1 MSHWRHFGHSGA
13 SHGRAP
19 LPQALADLAVT
30 RPTLG
35 ALPFCML
42 ALLASGCTPPLP
54 PAISASPAS
63 QAMPAAAPPRIDSI
77 VGTPTAAPPLQ
88 VAYGRPAGAIL
99 PAPTQGRG
107 TGEVSLDFAGT
118 DIREVVA
125 QILGTLLRENYTID
139 PVVQG
144 TATLRTVQPLPRDQL
159 LPTLQALLA
168 QNGAALVRS
177 GVLYRVVPA
186 TQATTVAAAEG
197 VGGNSVIML
206 RYAAAEDLA
215 RVLQPFV
222 ADGGRISADPA
233 HNALIVGGD
242 PQARD
247 NLLSLVR
254 AFDIDMLA
262 GQSYALLPVAAGE
275 VRDVATALQEA
286 LRGPGAAGSGG
297 PIRVVPMARV
307 NAVLVVAQQPRLIDE
322 ARRVF
327 TLVDNMRRQT
337 VRSWHVHYLQN
348 GTAND
353 AAYMLQQA
361 FTPNNVTAQ
370 PTRPRGANG
379 VTSMGLGAG
388 MAGAPGAITGRS
400 TLGGS
405 SGGGFGGGSLSG
417 GGLGAAASTQT
428 SGAPPGAAGSIAL
441 LAPPAP
447 AATGVNPLLGPLDPG
462 GAEANPDALRI
473 IPEPQNNALLFY
485 GTRREVET
493 IVAMLRKIDIMPLQV
508 RIDAVIAEV
517 TLNDT
522 LQYGTQFYFRSGGL
536 NGILSTA
543 QGALNP
549 AAIAFGAT
557 LPGFIL
563 GGTRA
568 TGAPAA
574 ISALQDIT
582 TVNVL
587 SSPQLLVVDNQ
598 TARLQVGD
606 LVPFL
611 SQTTQSVITPN
622 APVVS
627 SINYQQT
634 GVIIEITPRVNS
646 GGLVTLDVMQNV
658 SDVARNITTP
668 GINSPTFQERSVVS
682 RVVVQDGQTIGLA
695 GLIRDNVNTGN
706 QGIPWLKDIPLLG
719 ALAGTQNNTRQ
730 RTELLIMITPHVMR
744 DQRDA
749 RALTED
755 LREQLI
761 NAAAVPERL
770 GSLPASGSADPGER
784 LRRRIGLPR

>member
-1 MSHWRHFGHSGA
+1 MGRRGHL
-13 SHGRAP
+13 GRSSTHQGRTPPARAYGGLAGTRLSP
-19 LPQALADLAVT
+19 GTLP
-30 RPTLG
+30 
-35 ALPFCML
+35 CCIL
-42 ALLASGCTPPLP
+42 ALLASGCTPPPP
-54 PAISASPAS
+54 PAISALPAS
-63 QAMPAAAPPRIDSI
+63 RTLPAAAPPRLDSI
-77 VGTPTAAPPLQ
+77 VGSPTAAPPPQ
-88 VAYGRPAGAIL
+88 VAYGRPAAPSL
-99 PAPTQGRG
+99 PTPTQGRG

-125 QILGTLLRENYTID
+125 QILGTLLRENYAID
-139 PVVQG
+139 PAVQG

-177 GVLYRVVPA
+177 GALYRVVPA
-186 TQATTVAAAEG
+186 AQAATVAAAEG
-197 VGGNSVIML
+197 VGGNSVVML

-215 RVLQPFV
+215 RVLGPFV

-233 HNALIVGGD
+233 RNALIVGGD

-247 NLLSLVR
+247 NLLGLVR
-254 AFDIDMLA
+254 AFDIDTLA

-286 LRGPGAAGSGG
+286 LRGPAAAGSGG
-297 PIRVVPMARV
+297 PIRIVPMARV
-307 NAVLVVAQQPRLIDE
+307 NAVLVVAQQPRQIDE

-327 TLVDNMRRQT
+327 TLVDNVRRQT

-370 PTRPRGANG
+370 PTRPRGASG
-379 VTSMGLGAG
+379 VASMGTGAG
-388 MAGAPGAITGRS
+388 TAGGSGPSLGRPS
-400 TLGGS
+400 LGGS
-405 SGGGFGGGSLSG
+405 SGGGLGGGSSSG
-417 GGLGAAASTQT
+417 GGLAGAGTPT
-428 SGAPPGAAGSIAL
+428 TGAPPGAAGSIAL
-441 LAPPAP
+441 LAPPA
-447 AATGVNPLLGPLDPG
+447 AAAPGLNPLLGPLDPG
-462 GAEANPDALRI
+462 GAEANSDTLRI

-543 QGALNP
+543 QGAFNP

-606 LVPFL
+606 LVPYL
-611 SQTTQSVITPN
+611 SQTAQSVITPN

-634 GVIIEITPRVNS
+634 GVVIEITPRVNS

-719 ALAGTQNNTRQ
+719 ALASTQNNTRQ

-770 GSLPASGSADPGER
+770 STLPASGSADPGER
-784 LRRRIGLPR
+784 LRRQLGLRR

>member
-1 MSHWRHFGHSGA
+1 MSRWRHDAHGGAGHE
-13 SHGRAP
+13 RAP
-19 LPQALADLAVT
+19 LRQDVVGVAGT
-30 RPTLG
+30 RPTPR
-35 ALPFCML
+35 AVSFWPL
-42 ALLASGCTPPLP
+42 ALLISGCTLPPP
-54 PAISASPAS
+54 PAIIAAPAS
-63 QAMPAAAPPRIDSI
+63 QTRPAAAPPRIDSI
-77 VGTPTAAPPLQ
+77 VGTPTAVPPPQ
-88 VAYGRPAGAIL
+88 VAYGRPAGAGL
-99 PAPTQGRG
+99 PTPTPGPG
-107 TGEVSLDFAGT
+107 TGEMSLDFAGT

-139 PVVQG
+139 PAVQG
-144 TATLRTVQPLPRDQL
+144 TATLRTIQPLPRDQL

-177 GVLYRVVPA
+177 GALFRVVPA
-186 TQATTVAAAEG
+186 AQAATVAVAEG
-197 VGGNSVIML
+197 VGGNSVVML
-206 RYAAAEDLA
+206 RFAAAEDLA

-222 ADGGRISADPA
+222 ADGGRISVDPA
-233 HNALIVGGD
+233 RNALIVGGD

-286 LRGPGAAGSGG
+286 LRGPGTAGSGG

-327 TLVDNMRRQT
+327 TLVDNVRRQT

-370 PTRPRGANG
+370 PSRPRGANG
-379 VTSMGLGAG
+379 APPMGLGAG
-388 MAGAPGAITGRS
+388 TAGAPGALTGRS
-400 TLGGS
+400 PFGSS
-405 SGGGFGGGSLSG
+405 SGGFSGGSVSG
-417 GGLGAAASTQT
+417 GGLGAAANTPA

-447 AATGVNPLLGPLDPG
+447 AATAVNPLLGPLDPG

-543 QGALNP
+543 QGAFNP

-719 ALAGTQNNTRQ
+719 ALASTQTNTRQ

-744 DQRDA
+744 DQREA

-770 GSLPASGSADPGER
+770 GSLPASGSPDPGER